1 MESQFRRWGHTYF
14 EGEKNSNG
22 RNQREVIRAKE
33 EENLKKDKWSTEL
46 SAAKTQR
53 RNIVCMDGEKGCE
66 TSYVSF
72 LGTR

>member
-1 MESQFRRWGHTYF
+1 M
-14 EGEKNSNG
+14 
-22 RNQREVIRAKE
+22 IRAKG